1 MNKDKKIKEEFS
13 LTYKK
18 LPECFYTEVEEG
30 DFPNPRLVLYNEN
43 LEREIGLKKVF
54 SSLSEEEKALILSGN
69 QEVDNSVNALAM
81 AYCGHQFGY
90 FTMLGDGRAKLIGEW
105 ENEGERFD
113 LHLKGS
119 GRTAYSRNGDG
130 KSAFSPA
137 LREYLISEA
146 MFSLGI
152 PTTRSLAVTLTGEK
166 IYREGYKHGA
176 VLARVA
182 KSHLR
187 VGTFEF
193 SRVTSTE
200 AVEALSDYAI
210 ERHYPHLLVFEKEGE
225 DNRYLKF
232 LEEVVKNQAKLIAK
246 WQCIGFIHGVM
257 NTDNMSITGETIDYG
272 PCAFMN
278 EYNPRTVFSSID
290 TMGRYRYENQP
301 EMAKWNLT
309 RLGESLLPILADEE
323 GLALKRMKRI
333 VSGFEEV
340 FQEEWLLGMRKK
352 LGLHLGDEDFLLSKK
367 EADRELILELL
378 ELMYQNKADFTNTFV
393 RLTLAMGGENATYL
407 EGVERLFLDEKFFDW
422 TKKWKERFL
431 QSGQSMDELFL
442 EMKKVNPFFIP
453 RNHIVEG
460 ALSSFEA
467 GYTSLYTEFYEAL
480 RTPFVYNN
488 ERMKFQELDPIPN
501 PNYRTFCGT

>member
-1 MNKDKKIKEEFS
+1 MNKEKRIKGDFS
-13 LTYKK
+13 LSYRN
-18 LPECFYTEVEEG
+18 LPEYFYTEVGEG
-30 DFPNPRLVLYNEN
+30 DFSKPRLVLYNEE
-43 LEREIGLKKVF
+43 LEKDLGLDAVF
-54 SSLSEEEKALILSGN
+54 ASLSEEDKALIFSGN
-69 QEVDNSVNALAM
+69 KEVSPTIKALAM

-105 ENEGERFD
+105 ENEGVRYD

-119 GRTAYSRNGDG
+119 GKTAYSRNGDG

-146 MFSLGI
+146 MFFLGL
-152 PTTRSLAVTLTGEK
+152 PTTRSLSVCLTGEK

-193 SRVTSTE
+193 SRITSTE
-200 AVEALSDYAI
+200 AVRALSDYAI
-210 ERHYPHLLVFEKEGE
+210 NRHFPELLSFSEKGKE
-225 DNRYLKF
+225 NRYLKF
-232 LEEVVKNQAKLIAK
+232 FEKVVEKQAKLIAK
-246 WQCIGFIHGVM
+246 WQKVGFIHGVM
-257 NTDNMSITGETIDYG
+257 NTDNMSIAGETIDYG

-309 RLGESLLPILADEE
+309 RLGESLLPILSENE
-323 GLALKRMKRI
+323 GEALKMI
-333 VSGFEEV
+333 NEALSHFDDIYEEA
-340 FQEEWLLGMRKK
+340 WLCEMRKK
-352 LGLHLGDEDFLLSKK
+352 LGMNFGDEAFLISKK
-367 EADRELILELL
+367 EEDKELIHSLL

-393 RLTLAMGGENATYL
+393 RLTLAMGGENADYL
-407 EGVERLFLDEKFFDW
+407 EGTKRLFSNPEFFSW
-422 TKKWKERFL
+422 TEKWKRRFL
-431 QSGQSMDELFL
+431 LSGELMDSLFSSMKEA
-442 EMKKVNPFFIP
+442 NPFIIP

-467 GYTSLYTEFYEAL
+467 GHTGLYLEFYEAL
-480 RTPFVYNN
+480 RKPFHYDKKF
-488 ERMKFQELDPIPN
+488 EKFQELDPVPN
-501 PNYRTFCGT
+501 PNYKTFCGT